1 MKLEQKEIDKF
12 RFDPFDPTT
21 LGLLE
26 KEHEAYRFSLGKV
39 DKRKAIT
46 YLILCYDLHSPL
58 IKRYPDIIDRKI
70 RAAELSEFEKTLD
83 GKFKE
88 GYENLITGENDQFND
103 IIFQYISS
111 FGSPEFVALVMYWS
125 LLADEYKNASKITD
139 SKERKDVI
147 ANTQNLLTKIKDL
160 TQILFSGEEVM
171 NIRIALYKGAEKRFR
186 ALTPE
191 FIASATEEE
200 LDENIG
206 KPYGKKYK
214 PSKIKFIGNK

>member
-1 MKLEQKEIDKF
+1 
-12 RFDPFDPTT
+12 
-21 LGLLE
+21 
-26 KEHEAYRFSLGKV
+26 
-39 DKRKAIT
+39 
-46 YLILCYDLHSPL
+46 
-58 IKRYPDIIDRKI
+58 
-70 RAAELSEFEKTLD
+70 
-83 GKFKE
+83 
-88 GYENLITGENDQFND
+88 
-103 IIFQYISS
+103 
-111 FGSPEFVALVMYWS
+111 MYWS

-191 FIASATEEE
+191 FITSATEEE